1 MTVLSWLLV
10 AILAP
15 GNPWWGQLIIIVVI
29 IGFRYTFGPSLL
41 VGYLT
46 KGKRMALLGP
56 FSDKEETTITD
67 PEPA

>member
-1 MTVLSWLLV
+1 MTVIAWLLV

-15 GNPWWGQLIIIVVI
+15 GNPWWGQLIIIAVI

-46 KGKRMALLGP
+46 RWRRMAIIGP
-56 FSDKEETTITD
+56 FAEKEEDI
-67 PEPA
+67 PL